1 MSADTNTGASLALVI
16 TDIYSAIQKTQFIYD
31 DFNNKLGQNS
41 GVEAMQIQS
50 FFGLLAPRSTNEMLD
65 SIRSTMPNSSLTNYD
80 VKNGRDMIVKL
91 ICKICADM
99 KSSEDA
105 ENKLYI
111 AQIKSINLTRWTVT
125 FLFAVFIIII
135 LITLMYSVKNY
146 ISVDTVEVVKI
157 TLIFLLIIIVVTT
170 LYHTFMWYQTNQK
183 KQITSL
189 YRQSKNRFQ
198 VYKDYLFGHG
208 QDPEYEYKVYITYDK
223 ALLKMASSYYA
234 VLETT
239 NPNVTKKLMNTFK
252 DKERYDKE
260 SAKSFFKNLVLGDE
274 NVKSN
279 FLNVL
284 MDLASNIFAGGAGLS
299 LLSAIDEKSDNF
311 RILRST
317 NSILDNFYQLLLR
330 SYNALD
336 TSKSDKAK
344 KAIIDNIVIKQLL
357 GTNMFA
363 LDGQTYSTT
372 ENIVNMLES
381 KDHYHVMLLGFKYA
395 IIYMYCIWRNIN
407 PNSLVNY
414 NQLDSENPDKVK
426 IDEVIARDPAFTFV
440 QASYPLTRA
449 NYKDVLAQI
458 DLYGKSVNT
467 VKSKE
472 VWDDF
477 LSFSVSQLTNVN
489 ATYMT
494 KYLGQLNSSTTDKA
508 TRDTFGK
515 FVTNLL
521 PYFDKLYDDVLNN
534 DLANLNPDASQYMI
548 YDRVFMRER
557 LEAMFVEHDVLQLM
571 DKSYMEF
578 ILDVLMDNIVRSQ
591 QTRLHST
598 VINEDDTISSEKNLQ
613 VTMIN
618 KAINETVL
626 RIASQLSSFDIKAN
640 DYEDYIMQKIFK
652 SNPKSK
658 LMVSAVNNALLQ
670 IDFQTTLAKKMTPS
684 GSKEDER
691 FVSPESFI
699 QTIDDMRWTTFRQS
713 LRIDELKVVVNS
725 LRTDQIDMFSEDEY
739 NLGTARIY
747 FTSSVFLI
755 IIGFILYFL
764 MTHDP
769 RKKGAEKNGR
779 DKDATNDAENKSVL
793 SIISGEFIKTG
804 MPIALAILFLSVFN
818 SYVQKLDTNI
828 KFNRS
833 QVTRNT
839 NGLKTSIS
847 DFKDYLLKLDSKLSI
862 DEKNVAISEIGS
874 ITEAEKINL
883 YVDMRNILST
893 YDRCNYIIGAGKSD
907 LPFPYAEVIADG
919 FMVMLV
925 AGSIIYVLIKFA
937 PLDRLSELKDL
948 YEYREA
954 SDTLASDT
962 SFIQEI
968 TTRLSIH
975 KETLESIMTSVKLIS
990 AVAVVVFVLVYSVK
1004 VNTSTTLYASG
1015 LQNSKYAQH
1024 SKCCS

>member
-16 TDIYSAIQKTQFIYD
+16 TDIYNAIQKIQFIYD
-31 DFNNKLGQNS
+31 DFNNKIGGEEVLPPL
-41 GVEAMQIQS
+41 AFI
-50 FFGLLAPRSTNEMLD
+50 GLLSPGLSSTILD
-65 SIRSTMPNSSLTNYD
+65 GINSTRPNSSLRNSD
-80 VKNGRDMIVKL
+80 VQSGADMVVKL

-111 AQIKSINLTRWTVT
+111 AQIRSINITKWTVT
-125 FLFAVFIIII
+125 FLYAVFIIII
-135 LITLMYSVKNY
+135 LITLMYSVRGY
-146 ISVDTVEVVKI
+146 ISVDMVEVVKI

-170 LYHTFMWYQTNQK
+170 LYQTFMWYQTNQT

-208 QDPEYEYKVYITYDK
+208 QDPEYEYKAYITFDK

-239 NPNVTKKLMNTFK
+239 NPNVANKLINKFK
-252 DKERYDKE
+252 AQELYDKE
-260 SAKSFFKNLVLGDE
+260 SAKSFFKNLVLGDRKVT
-274 NVKSN
+274 NDFVYA
-279 FLNVL
+279 L
-284 MDLASNIFAGGAGLS
+284 MRLAYNIYADGKGLTY
-299 LLSAIDEKSDNF
+299 LSTIDEKSDNF

-317 NSILDNFYQLLLR
+317 NSILDNYYQLLLR

-336 TSKSDKAK
+336 TAKSDKAK
-344 KAIIDNIVIKQLL
+344 KAIIDNIVVKQLL

-372 ENIVNMLES
+372 ENIVNALES

-414 NQLDSENPDKVK
+414 HQLDAENPDKVK
-426 IDEVIARDPAFTFV
+426 IDEVLARDPAFTFV

-467 VKSKE
+467 IKSKE

-489 ATYMT
+489 ATYMK
-494 KYLGQLNSSTTDKA
+494 KYLGQLNASTTDKA

-521 PYFDKLYDDVLNN
+521 PYFDKLYDDVLHN

-548 YDRVFMRER
+548 YDKVYMRER
-557 LEAMFVEHDVLQLM
+557 LETMFVEHDVLQLM

-578 ILDVLMDNIVRSQ
+578 ILDVLMDNVVRSQ
-591 QTRLHST
+591 QTRLHNT
-598 VINEDDTISSEKNLQ
+598 VIDEGDTTNSEKNLQ
-613 VTMIN
+613 STMVN

-626 RIASQLSSFDIKAN
+626 RIASQLSSFDIKAS
-640 DYEDYIMQKIFK
+640 DYQDYIMQKLFK
-652 SNPKSK
+652 SNPKSD
-658 LMVSAVNNALLQ
+658 LMVSAVTNALLQ

-699 QTIDDMRWTTFRQS
+699 QTIDDMRWTVFQQS
-713 LRIDELKVVVNS
+713 LRIDELKIVVNS

-739 NLGTARIY
+739 NLGTARIL
-747 FTSSVFLI
+747 FTSSAFLI
-755 IIGFILYFL
+755 VFGFTLYFL
-764 MTHDP
+764 MTHDT
-769 RKKGAEKNGR
+769 RKKGTETIAR
-779 DKDATNDAENKSVL
+779 DKEATTNDPDYKSVL

-818 SYVQKLDTNI
+818 SYVQKMDTNI

-847 DFKDYLLKLDSKLSI
+847 DFKDYLMKLDSKLSI
-862 DEKNVAISEIGS
+862 DDKNLAISEIGS

-893 YDRCNYIIGAGKSD
+893 YDRCNYVIGAGKSD

-925 AGSIIYVLIKFA
+925 AGCIVYVIIKFA

-954 SDTLASDT
+954 SDTLAGDT

-968 TTRLSIH
+968 TARLSIH

-990 AVAVVVFVLVYSVK
+990 AVAVVVFVLIYSVK

-1024 SKCCS
+1024 SKCCN